1 MRRNPGN
8 VRPDDLDVVLRAA
21 GVPMRQ
27 QGTSHKV
34 YTRREQQVLVPQ
46 HRPFL
51 KAAYVRQA
59 LAVPGEEAVSPIPD
73 PPKHDRD

>member
-1 MRRNPGN
+1 MAKRDKRIAAMRRNPSN

-21 GVPMRQ
+21 GFTMRQ

-34 YTRREQQVLVPQ
+34 YTRGEQQVVVPQ

-51 KAAYVRQA
+51 KAAYLRRA
-59 LAVPGEEAVSPIPD
+59 LAVLGEEKD
-73 PPKHDRD
+73 G